1 MPIVKCEASKA
12 TPDKGIAYI
21 MDPEKVIARGSQ
33 GFMSDDPK
41 KMAGQMLQT
50 MHLFRKGYDY
60 DERKYYHVKISF
72 HPKDRPENGGT
83 LTPER
88 ANQYAARYVKKMW
101 PGREVA
107 WAVQD
112 HGSSIHIH
120 FIVAACEQTTGRKL
134 DIRDAEYRGWKDY
147 ANTLAA
153 EFGFSIL
160 DWRKATAQKRGQERL
175 REEAICSTFAEVAM
189 RSKKKAVWKD
199 ELREIIDR
207 AVSTCCNVEE
217 FRKVLKEND
226 VILTRCSN
234 QVISYQLRDHKA
246 CRGDTLG
253 GDYTAQAIR
262 DALQRN
268 EFIRKGAQFGDRD
281 AATREK
287 YRIWGRIAGIK
298 REEIDS
304 WCDMIPGATWKEKQE
319 LWEEYKKYRDAF
331 WEDYRKRKDS
341 IRQEL
346 DKAYRL
352 RRKTKDAE
360 WVLNPRN
367 RRRSMMGI
375 IVAGIY
381 IHSLGGSEQYD
392 QYIEDLLRRQ
402 EALRKEAQEFK
413 RYSNHTVNVLKTRD
427 LPLEEYTNALGV
439 MQAVA
444 EDVYMA
450 GLSALEYWAQRYN
463 AMLDRGMSP
472 AEALDHVL
480 QDGKRRS
487 GQGDGLFQI
496 HPVDLTR

>member
-101 PGREVA
+101 TGREVA

-319 LWEEYKKYRDAF
+319 LWEEY
-331 WEDYRKRKDS
+331 
-341 IRQEL
+341 
-346 DKAYRL
+346 
-352 RRKTKDAE
+352 
-360 WVLNPRN
+360 
-367 RRRSMMGI
+367 
-375 IVAGIY
+375 
-381 IHSLGGSEQYD
+381 
-392 QYIEDLLRRQ
+392 
-402 EALRKEAQEFK
+402 
-413 RYSNHTVNVLKTRD
+413 
-427 LPLEEYTNALGV
+427 
-439 MQAVA
+439 
-444 EDVYMA
+444 
-450 GLSALEYWAQRYN
+450 
-463 AMLDRGMSP
+463 
-472 AEALDHVL
+472 
-480 QDGKRRS
+480 
-487 GQGDGLFQI
+487 
-496 HPVDLTR
+496 